1 MVSAP
6 AVVIAAPASGSG
18 KTTLATGLIGAL
30 RRAGHRVAPFK
41 VGPDYI
47 DPGYHGL
54 AAGRPGRNLDPVLVG
69 EDRVVPLY
77 RHGAQ
82 GCDIAI
88 VEGVMGLF
96 DGRIDESRTDAIAEG
111 STAQVAGLLG
121 APVVLV
127 VDARGHSQSLAAL
140 LHGFATYDSSVRLGG
155 VILNRVGSE
164 RHEQVLRAACDRV
177 GLPVLGALPRM
188 AELEVP
194 SRHLGLIPAVEHGS
208 AATAAVDAMTELV
221 AAHVDLRAIVG
232 LAGGSVLGDAWEP
245 HIELAAAAEHGTGGT
260 SPGGDGRADDTRAT
274 DAAMAHQQ
282 PTSVDPAPAS
292 AAESSAAWF
301 GAASSSDPLIAMAG
315 GPAFTFGYAEHR
327 ELLVAAGA
335 RVEVFDPLSD
345 ELPVGTAGL
354 VLPGGF
360 PEEHA
365 GQLSAN
371 EKLRAAVADGAL
383 RGLPI
388 HAECAGLLYLTR
400 SLDGHRM
407 AGVIDAD
414 AEFGPRL
421 TLGYRD
427 AVALHDSALW
437 RAGSRVRGH
446 EFHRTRL
453 VRTGAENPAWGW
465 RASGS
470 VAEGAVVRQVHASY
484 LHTHPAGNPDAI
496 ARFVTAARRFDR

>member
-1 MVSAP
+1 MVSVP

-30 RRAGHRVAPFK
+30 RRAGHQVAPFK

-77 RHGAQ
+77 RHGAR

-96 DGRIDESRTDAIAEG
+96 DGRIDENRSDAIAEG

-140 LHGFATYDSSVRLGG
+140 LHGFATFDSSVRLGG

-177 GLPVLGALPRM
+177 GLPVLGSLPRM

-194 SRHLGLIPAVEHGS
+194 SRHLGLIPAVEHGA

-221 AAHVDLRAIVG
+221 AAHVDLHAIV
-232 LAGGSVLGDAWEP
+232 AMAVGSVSGDAWDP
-245 HIELAAAAEHGTGGT
+245 VAELAAAEHCAREAEPVST
-260 SPGGDGRADDTRAT
+260 
-274 DAAMAHQQ
+274 
-282 PTSVDPAPAS
+282 
-292 AAESSAAWF
+292 AE
-301 GAASSSDPLIAMAG
+301 GPLVAMAG
-315 GPAFTFGYAEHR
+315 GSAFTFGYAEHR
-327 ELLVAAGA
+327 ELLAAAGA
-335 RVEVFDPLSD
+335 RVVVFDPLFD
-345 ELPVGTAGL
+345 ELPDGTAGL

-371 EKLRAAVADGAL
+371 DRLRNAVADGAAS
-383 RGLPI
+383 GLPI

-400 SLDGHRM
+400 SLDGHPM

-427 AVALHDSALW
+427 AVALHDSVLW
-437 RAGSRVRGH
+437 RAGARVRGH

-453 VRTGAENPAWGW
+453 SRTGAENAAWGW
-465 RASGS
+465 RAPGS
-470 VAEGAVVRQVHASY
+470 VAEGAVVGQVHASY

-496 ARFVTAARRFDR
+496 ARFVSAASRFDH

>member
-1 MVSAP
+1 MSAP

-30 RRAGHRVAPFK
+30 RRAGHQVAPFK

-96 DGRIDESRTDAIAEG
+96 DGRIDENRTDAIAEG

-140 LHGFATYDSSVRLGG
+140 LHGFATFDSAVRLGG

-164 RHEQVLRAACDRV
+164 RHEQVLRAACERV

-221 AAHVDLRAIVG
+221 AAHVDLRAIVE
-232 LAGGSVLGDAWEP
+232 LAGGSAGGDAWDP
-245 HIELAAAAEHGTGGT
+245 VTELAAVEH
-260 SPGGDGRADDTRAT
+260 TRA
-274 DAAMAHQQ
+274 
-282 PTSVDPAPAS
+282 
-292 AAESSAAWF
+292 
-301 GAASSSDPLIAMAG
+301 DPLIAMAG

-327 ELLVAAGA
+327 ELLAAAGA
-335 RVEVFDPLSD
+335 RVVVFDPLSD
-345 ELPVGTAGL
+345 ELPDGAAGL

-365 GQLSAN
+365 AQLSAN
-371 EKLRAAVADGAL
+371 ERLRAAVADGAA

-400 SLDGHRM
+400 SLDGHPM

-427 AVALHDSALW
+427 AVALHDSVLW
-437 RAGSRVRGH
+437 RAGARVRGH
-446 EFHRTRL
+446 EFHRTHL
-453 VRTGAENPAWGW
+453 LDTGSAHAAWGW
-465 RASGS
+465 RTTAS
-470 VAEGAVVRQVHASY
+470 ATEGAVVGQVHASY

-496 ARFVTAARRFDR
+496 ARFVTAAQRFAP